1 MFFDLSGLY
10 SLRIH
15 GVCIHTKKRKPLVCD
30 KRLLFVFFEVAPINE
45 KGHLRITVQNS
56 ALFASCP
63 KSFMKKMRGVD
74 KFSKIKM

>member
-15 GVCIHTKKRKPLVCD
+15 GVCIHTKKGSRW
-30 KRLLFVFFEVAPINE
+30 FVTSDFFCVFEVAPINE

-74 KFSKIKM
+74 KFSKIKI

>member
-1 MFFDLSGLY
+1 MFFDFVGFVQLADTWCVY
-10 SLRIH
+10 PYE
-15 GVCIHTKKRKPLVCD
+15 KRKPLVCD

-74 KFSKIKM
+74 KFSKIKI